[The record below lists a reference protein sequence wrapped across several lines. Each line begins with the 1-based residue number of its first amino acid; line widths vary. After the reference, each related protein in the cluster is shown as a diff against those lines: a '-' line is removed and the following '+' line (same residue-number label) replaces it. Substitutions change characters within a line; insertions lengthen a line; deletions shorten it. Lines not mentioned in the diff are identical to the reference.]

1 MEQRKKKKK
10 MFKRGR
16 IKKYSLFYMGKHF
29 QNSIF
34 WAILDQNIE
43 TTIYFFFNLKK
54 LQWLF

>member
-1 MEQRKKKKK
+1 

>member
-1 MEQRKKKKK
+1 

-16 IKKYSLFYMGKHF
+16 IKKYNLFYMGKHF